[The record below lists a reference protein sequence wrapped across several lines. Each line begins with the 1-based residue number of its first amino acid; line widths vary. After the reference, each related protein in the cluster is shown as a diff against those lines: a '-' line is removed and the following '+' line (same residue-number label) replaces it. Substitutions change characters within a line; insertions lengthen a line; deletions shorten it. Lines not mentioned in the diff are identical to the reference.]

1 MVETNTNPFDDLATN
16 VAICDIEEP
25 IVASPESGD
34 AKPFEDE
41 ATDSEAEEEEDYG
54 FEELNS
60 DKELDTKPPAVSTNP
75 FDDDGDGDDD
85 DADQVTPDDAENGAV
100 PLGDKRNRFNFD
112 GDDGDSVQSMLEMMQ
127 TKHRTV
133 NNKKKL
139 LSKAIRS
146 RMTKWK
152 WTSNG
157 HVQGEN
163 SGSKNN
169 DNDDD
174 DDDDD
179 SQMSYDCIALD
190 SLKDKLRN
198 GETRENI
205 FDDMDDDIESTRSKS
220 RGDDAKS
227 DGTPTTK
234 NSGNESD
241 GASPE
246 GKQLQRRLNM
256 KYVIPL
262 ASFLAIVLLL
272 GIIIL
277 SYALYAL
284 RKEDGEDL
292 SVFTKEFW
300 NEDLPE
306 ALAFWKKGDESEP

>member
-1 MVETNTNPFDDLATN
+1 MVETSTNPFDDFDD
-16 VAICDIEEP
+16 VEEP

-41 ATDSEAEEEEDYG
+41 ATDSEPEEDDDYG

-60 DKELDTKPPAVSTNP
+60 DKEPDTKPLVVSTNP
-75 FDDDGDGDDD
+75 FDDDGEGDGDDD
-85 DADQVTPDDAENGAV
+85 DADQATPDDAENGAA

-133 NNKKKL
+133 NNNKKL

-152 WTSNG
+152 WASNG
-157 HVQGEN
+157 HVQGGN
-163 SGSKNN
+163 SVSKNN
-169 DNDDD
+169 DDDD

-300 NEDLPE
+300 NEDLPK
-306 ALAFWKKGDESEP
+306 ALAFWKKDDEIEP